1 MRARLVD
8 HPIDIAALLASVASV
23 ANGAIVLF
31 LGTVRNTNEG
41 REVSG
46 IEYSAY
52 RGMALRELRAILDEA
67 AHRFGTTGL
76 AVEHRLGTLALGD
89 MSVAIAAAHP
99 RRAQAYAA
107 SRFIIE
113 ELKRRVPIWKLE
125 HYVDGTRQWVS
136 AASGSPHAGEPA
148 AVGAAIEEVSP

>member
-1 MRARLVD
+1 VD

-136 AASGSPHAGEPA
+136 AASGSPHAAEPA